1 MAMPSRLLIC
11 IRAWIYGNIFDETVL
26 MKLQKKTLS
35 IITHGI
41 SVLVFCHLF
50 YLLTLG
56 GFGSDPIK
64 ELEHFTGKTAINY
77 IFIIVL
83 IPIISKV
90 IHCHNLFTQLK
101 ALGLYCF
108 TWATLHLSIYIILDL
123 GFDLALFFNEL
134 TARLYLAIG
143 GICWLILLLMALT
156 SSKKAQCILGKY
168 WSYLHK
174 LIYIATI
181 LTSIHY
187 IMAVKSGKTEAYIY
201 LTIALLV
208 CTYKV
213 ISEYKLKERSQT

>member
-1 MAMPSRLLIC
+1 M
-11 IRAWIYGNIFDETVL
+11 E
-26 MKLQKKTLS
+26 LQKKALS

-41 SVLVFCHLF
+41 SVIVFCYLF
-50 YLLTLG
+50 YLLTIG

-64 ELEHFTGKTAINY
+64 ELEHFTGKVAINY
-77 IFIIVL
+77 MFMIVL

-90 IHCHNLFTQLK
+90 IHWPNLFTQLK

-108 TWATLHLSIYIILDL
+108 TWATLHLSIFIILDL
-123 GFDLALFFNEL
+123 GFDIALFVNEL

-143 GICWLILLLMALT
+143 GICWFILLLMALT
-156 SSKKAQCILGKY
+156 SSKKAQHILGKY
-168 WSYLHK
+168 WVYLHK

-187 IMAVKSGKTEAYIY
+187 IMAIKSGKTEGYIY
-201 LTIALLV
+201 FTVALLV

-213 ISEYKLKERSQT
+213 MSEYKLKKRSQI

>member
-1 MAMPSRLLIC
+1 
-11 IRAWIYGNIFDETVL
+11 

-41 SVLVFCHLF
+41 SVLVFCYLF
-50 YLLTLG
+50 YLLTIG

-64 ELEHFTGKTAINY
+64 ELEHFTGKVAINY

-90 IHCHNLFTQLK
+90 IHWPNLFTQLK

-108 TWATLHLSIYIILDL
+108 IWATLHLSIYIILDL
-123 GFDLALFFNEL
+123 GFDTALFFNEL
-134 TARLYLAIG
+134 TTRLYLAIG

-156 SSKKAQCILGKY
+156 SSKKAQRILGKY
-168 WSYLHK
+168 WGYLHK

>member
-1 MAMPSRLLIC
+1 MR
-11 IRAWIYGNIFDETVL
+11 
-26 MKLQKKTLS
+26 LQKKTLS

-41 SVLVFCHLF
+41 SVLVFCYLF
-50 YLLTLG
+50 YLLTIG

-64 ELEHFTGKTAINY
+64 ELEHFTGKVAINY
-77 IFIIVL
+77 MFMIVL

-90 IHCHNLFTQLK
+90 IHWPNLFTQLK

-108 TWATLHLSIYIILDL
+108 TWATVHLSIYIVLDL
-123 GFDLALFFNEL
+123 GFDIAMFFNEL

-143 GICWLILLLMALT
+143 GICWFILLLMTLT
-156 SSKKAQCILGKY
+156 SSKKTQHILGKH
-168 WSYLHK
+168 WVYLHK

-187 IMAVKSGKTEAYIY
+187 ILAVKSGRTEAYLY
-201 LTIALLV
+201 FTVAFLV

-213 ISEYKLKERSQT
+213 MSEYKLKKRSQT